1 MYNLNSLVDEILY
14 TPIDDS
20 TIHFVRCQYIV
31 GHTYRQLIA
40 GIDIFCKY
48 FKECTIAIPGTG
60 VCHCVFAC
68 IRWIPF
74 VFAIPGKMSST
85 LFRVFF
91 FFYYDAMIAMARW
104 SMVGCVSENPW
115 QNTNFVFLMKTP
127 GYRIRLHKTA
137 FLRRHSLID
146 FNWIAFDW
154 ATNLNGTFG
163 NERGSPPLTLTHS
176 HTLAQELE
184 SVINLSNVGSQLS
197 QHS

>member
-91 FFYYDAMIAMARW
+91 FFFIMMRW
-104 SMVGCVSENPW
+104 SRWPDGRWLVVSA
-115 QNTNFVFLMKTP
+115 KTRDRTPISSFWWRP
-127 GYRIRLHKTA
+127 GVTGFDCTKQRFFAVTRWLISIE
-137 FLRRHSLID
+137 LRSIGRPI
-146 FNWIAFDW
+146 
-154 ATNLNGTFG
+154 
-163 NERGSPPLTLTHS
+163 
-176 HTLAQELE
+176 
-184 SVINLSNVGSQLS
+184 
-197 QHS
+197 